1 MSSIYC
7 SSASSSSCLS
17 DDASS
22 SSTSISGFSGLTS
35 PPATPRSLRRGTFT
49 SHESLRA
56 CYTDASVSRRRSHGH
71 ALSSSNDKKEPK
83 AASTEDKFTQ
93 LPSLSCLSPRST
105 SRHRS
110 SSSATY
116 QLKKGK
122 SLAGLFPSHTLD
134 SPLSASPLLQDTSHT
149 STLSPSGT
157 RDDLASLLRNTT
169 ATPTIPRSASSRR
182 ESIAHHAPVEGRRL
196 SRKYIEASRRAAKEA
211 VDEDMR
217 ALSPVGASSALD
229 DEYARE

>member
-1 MSSIYC
+1 MSSIYS

-17 DDASS
+17 DAS

-35 PPATPRSLRRGTFT
+35 PPATPRSLRRGTFA

-71 ALSSSNDKKEPK
+71 ALFSSNDKEEPR

-110 SSSATY
+110 SSSVTY
-116 QLKKGK
+116 QLKKRK
-122 SLAGLFPSHTLD
+122 SLAGLIPSDNFD
-134 SPLSASPLLQDTSHT
+134 SLLPASPSLPDTSHT

-157 RDDLASLLRNTT
+157 RDDLSSLLRNTT

-182 ESIAHHAPVEGRRL
+182 ESIAQHAPTEGRRL

-217 ALSPVGASSALD
+217 ALSPVGASSLLD